1 MDVLVWAQAGDEEN
15 VLSLVRQHPV
25 FSHFSE
31 QFWTPHFIRHNLMLY
46 RRGEL
51 LYEIDKVADACYLIC
66 SGRVGLLAGGTWG
79 RPTMFAIKSR
89 GNVVG
94 DLSLFDNAP
103 RTSTARALE
112 PSLALTLPYDVVR
125 ANLTDNPAI
134 ACRILSAYA
143 TRIRASDQRLIEALN
158 LDLINRLARLL
169 LEIAQGL
176 TEFEL
181 DVTQEEIASLVGA
194 SRERTNKALATLQRS
209 GALTIHRHRV
219 YRILDAEKL
228 ADLALQWSD
237 DRAPTERLSDQSGP
251 VGPDLVQSS

>member
-1 MDVLVWAQAGDEEN
+1 VDVLAWGQAGDEER

-31 QFWTPHFIRHNLMLY
+31 ELWTPHFIRHHLMFY

-51 LYEIDKVADACYLIC
+51 LYEIDTPAEACYLIC

-79 RPTMFAIKSR
+79 RPTMFAIKSH

-94 DLSLFDNAP
+94 DLSLFDGAP
-103 RTSTARALE
+103 RTSSAQALE
-112 PSLALTLPYDVVR
+112 PSVALTLPYDVMR
-125 ANLTDNPAI
+125 ANLAANPAI

-143 TRIRASDQRLIEALN
+143 TRIRANDRRLVEALN
-158 LDLINRLARLL
+158 LDLMNRLARLL
-169 LEIAQGL
+169 FEIAQGAA
-176 TEFEL
+176 EFEL

-209 GALTIHRHRV
+209 GAITIHQHRV
-219 YRILDAEKL
+219 YRIIDPEKL
-228 ADLALQWSD
+228 AVLALQWSD
-237 DRAPTERLSDQSGP
+237 DRAHSERLSDQARP
-251 VGPDLVQSS
+251 IGPDLVQSS

>member
-1 MDVLVWAQAGDEEN
+1 MDVLVWAQAGDEES

-31 QFWTPHFIRHNLMLY
+31 QLWTPQFIRDNLNLY

-51 LYEIDKVADACYLIC
+51 LYEIDKAADTCYLIC
-66 SGRVGLLAGGTWG
+66 SGRVGLLAGATWG
-79 RPTMFAIKSR
+79 RSTMFAIKSR

-94 DLSLFDNAP
+94 DLSLFDSAP

-112 PSLALTLPYDVVR
+112 PSLALTLPYDIIR
-125 ANLTDNPAI
+125 ASIADNPAI
-134 ACRILSAYA
+134 ASRILSAYA
-143 TRIRASDQRLIEALN
+143 TRIRANDQRLIEALN
-158 LDLINRLARLL
+158 LDLVNKLARLL
-169 LEIAQGL
+169 LEIAQGS

-181 DVTQEEIASLVGA
+181 DITQEEIASLVGA
-194 SRERTNKALATLQRS
+194 SRERTNKALANLQRS
-209 GALTIHRHRV
+209 GALEIHRHRI

-237 DRAPTERLSDQSGP
+237 DRTATERLSDQPGP
-251 VGPDLVQSS
+251 IGPNLVQSS